1 MNMNNRNDVNGSTSS
16 ATNTTSNH
24 NMLDISFSQLYFWP
38 LALIQFSYLFGLTT
52 LHVIGWFHYIL
63 DDQMELEWIYVGGY
77 LYLAF
82 TTFVQLYVSY
92 FMDNI
97 QPDSK
102 IGRRKPFILV
112 GYCVL
117 ALCIFIMCFPSNTRS
132 DTLGIW
138 WCIFGIR

>member
-1 MNMNNRNDVNGSTSS
+1 MIMNNSDDENSRPNA
-16 ATNTTSNH
+16 ATNTS

-82 TTFVQLYVSY
+82 TTFAQLYVSY

-97 QPDSK
+97 KPDSQ
-102 IGRRKPFILV
+102 IGRRKPFILA

-117 ALCIFIMCFPSNTRS
+117 ALCVFIMCFPSNTRS